1 MQEEAVRVINQINEK
16 ELINLC
22 QDLIRIPSHK
32 DVQGREKRIA
42 SFIVDLL
49 KKENIEVAL
58 QKVVEGRS
66 NVIAKIKG
74 TDGLPTLLFNAH
86 MDTVRPYGM
95 KNPYGAKIKDGKIW
109 GRGAA
114 DMKAGLAGMIYTLI
128 ILKRAGIKLKG
139 NLILSGV
146 IGEENVSEG
155 TQHLIGKNLKCDMAI
170 VGEPTDLKIV
180 TAHKGIEWLEIT
192 VKGKAAH
199 AGMPEKGINAIVNA
213 ARLICAL
220 EEKLIPE
227 LSSQHRKFHPLVG
240 FPTFNIGK
248 IRGGIRNSVVPNICK
263 IQLDRRTIPG
273 EKVEDILGEIQK
285 IIEEL
290 KENYEEFDAKV
301 TSTPAGP
308 DSEEELEKI
317 KKQGIRIPP
326 HEPMEIPKNT
336 EIVNALRKSFQR
348 VTGKNPE
355 IAGMLAWT
363 EASLLVNR
371 AKIPTAVFGPGSLA
385 QAHTTEEY
393 VKIRDLIDA
402 SKVYLLTA
410 IQICSKGKAIS
421 FR

>member
-1 MQEEAVRVINQINEK
+1 MQEDAVRAIDQVNEK

-22 QDLIRIPSHK
+22 QELIRIPSHK
-32 DVQGREKRIA
+32 DIREREKKIA

-49 KKENIEVAL
+49 KKEGIEVAL
-58 QKVVEGRS
+58 QEVVEGRS

-95 KNPYGAKIKDGKIW
+95 KDPYGARIKDGKIW

-128 ILKRAGIKLKG
+128 TLKRAGIKLKG
-139 NLILSGV
+139 DLILSGV
-146 IGEENVSEG
+146 IGEENINEG
-155 TQHLIGKNLKCDMAI
+155 TQHLVEKNLKCDMAI
-170 VGEPTDLKIV
+170 VGEPTNLKIV
-180 TAHKGIEWLEIT
+180 IAHKGIEWLEIT

-199 AGMPEKGINAIVNA
+199 AGIPEKGVNAIVNA

-220 EEKLIPE
+220 EKKLIPE
-227 LSSQHRKFHPLVG
+227 LSSQSLRSHSLVG

-248 IRGGIRNSVVPNICK
+248 IQGGIRNSVVPDICK
-263 IQLDRRTIPG
+263 IQLDLRTIPG
-273 EKVEDILGEIQK
+273 EKIEDILGEIQK

-290 KENYEEFDAKV
+290 KESYEGFKAEV
-301 TSTPAGP
+301 TSIPVGP
-308 DSEEELEKI
+308 DTEEELKEI
-317 KKQGIRIPP
+317 KKQGIKVPP
-326 HEPMEIPKNT
+326 HEPMEIPEDT
-336 EIVNALRKSFQR
+336 EIVNVLRKALQLVR
-348 VTGKNPE
+348 RKNPE

-363 EASLLVNR
+363 EASLLVNI

-393 VKIRDLIDA
+393 VKIRDLIEA
-402 SKVYLLTA
+402 TKVYLLTA
-410 IQICSKGKAIS
+410 VQICGKDRTYK
-421 FR
+421 F

>member
-1 MQEEAVRVINQINEK
+1 MQEDAVRAINQVNEK

-22 QDLIRIPSHK
+22 QELIRIPSHK
-32 DVQGREKRIA
+32 DIQGREKRIA

-58 QKVVEGRS
+58 QEVVEGRS
-66 NVIAKIKG
+66 NVIGRIKG
-74 TDGLPTLLFNAH
+74 ADGLPTLLFNAH

-128 ILKRAGIKLKG
+128 ILKRAEIKLKDD
-139 NLILSGV
+139 LILSGV

-155 TQHLIGKNLKCDMAI
+155 TQHLIEKNFKCDMAI

-192 VKGKAAH
+192 VRGKSAH
-199 AGMPEKGINAIVNA
+199 AGIPEKGINAIVNA

-220 EEKLIPE
+220 EEELIPE
-227 LSSQHRKFHPLVG
+227 LSSQSARSHPLVG

-273 EKVEDILGEIQK
+273 EKVEDVLGEVQK

-290 KENYEEFDAKV
+290 KENYEGFNAEA
-301 TSTPAGP
+301 TSIIAGP
-308 DSEEELEKI
+308 DSKEELEEI
-317 KKQGIRIPP
+317 KKQGIEIPP
-326 HEPMEIPKNT
+326 HEPMEISKDT
-336 EIVNALRKSFQR
+336 EIVNALRKALPLVR
-348 VTGKNPE
+348 KKNPE

-363 EASLLVNR
+363 EASLLVNI
-371 AKIPTAVFGPGSLA
+371 AKIPTVVFGPGSLT
-385 QAHTTEEY
+385 QAHTSEEY
-393 VKIRDLIDA
+393 VKVRDLIDA
-402 SKVYLLTA
+402 TKVYLLTA
-410 IQICSKGKAIS
+410 IQICGKDRACKI
-421 FR
+421 